1 MGNQIAGHSLAFMG
15 LEHALMM
22 PALTMPEASGRVAR
36 RQSTSNNLLR
46 AVLLQ
51 EVRQLQLGGG
61 FNVRLQA

>member
-1 MGNQIAGHSLAFMG
+1 MGS
-15 LEHALMM
+15 EHALMM